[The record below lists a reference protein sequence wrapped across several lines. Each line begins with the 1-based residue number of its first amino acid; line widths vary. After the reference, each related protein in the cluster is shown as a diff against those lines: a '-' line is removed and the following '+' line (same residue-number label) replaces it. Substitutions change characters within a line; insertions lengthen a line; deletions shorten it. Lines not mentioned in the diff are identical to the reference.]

1 MASRLKSVLVLF
13 ATLGALA
20 LGSSARCE
28 DGEELAPGTPI
39 SDKWAV
45 VVGISDFAKPS
56 LNLKYAAKD
65 ASDFKNFL
73 VSKCHFAP
81 DHIRLLTNQ
90 NATKNKIMDVLG
102 DSWLP
107 RVTLPADLVV
117 IYISSHGSPS
127 SLDVAGVNYIVAHDT
142 DPDKLFTTGIPIQHL
157 AETIRERVHSK
168 RVLIVLD
175 ACHSGAASGESK
187 GLQRTANVDASAFA
201 QGTGHAVICS
211 SSRSESSWES
221 KNQPNGVFTK
231 ALIDAFASKG
241 ESTKLTD
248 AFGKLKEKVQTQV
261 AAERGVM
268 QTPVLEA
275 SKWKGDELI
284 LAAVPASPRPSP
296 IPVDDSAPAKS
307 VPQSLDLSTSGAP
320 ATEAA
325 STASS
330 VPFSGIPDITGDWL
344 GTNNLVYHYWQKG
357 RKCGWEMPMFG
368 TAGTGVISAD
378 GKTMDSEWHGLVS
391 GRCKSTLEVDEN
403 GKIIRMQTDNGVGFT
418 RVGH

>member
-1 MASRLKSVLVLF
+1 MASRLKSVLVFF

-20 LGSSARCE
+20 VGSAARCE
-28 DGEELAPGTPI
+28 DGEELAPNTPI

-45 VVGISDFAKPS
+45 VVGISEFVKPS

-81 DHIRLLTNQ
+81 DHIRLITNQ

-142 DPDKLFTTGIPIQHL
+142 DPEKLFTTGIPIQHL

-284 LAAVPASPRPSP
+284 LAAVPASPRPAP
-296 IPVDDSAPAKS
+296 IVVEESAATKPVSQALDLGAS
-307 VPQSLDLSTSGAP
+307 VPA
-320 ATEAA
+320 ANEA
-325 STASS
+325 STAGT
-330 VPFSGIPDITGDWL
+330 VPFNGIPDITGDWL